1 MPKLM
6 RMHMRVGRLML
17 LAGAGMLALGGILAL
32 VWPGVIAN
40 FLLVW
45 SGPQITI
52 VGVLGY
58 GYARSE
64 VAKHHRS

>member
-6 RMHMRVGRLML
+6 QMYLRVGRLML
-17 LAGAGMLALGGILAL
+17 LAGAGLLALGGILTL

-40 FLLVW
+40 SLLVW
-45 SGPQITI
+45 IGPQITI
-52 VGVLGY
+52 VGALGY

-64 VAKHHRS
+64 VGKHHRS

>member
-6 RMHMRVGRLML
+6 HVFLRVGRLML
-17 LAGAGMLALGGILAL
+17 LAGAGMLALGGILTML
-32 VWPGVIAN
+32 WPGVIAN
-40 FLLVW
+40 SLLVW
-45 SGPQITI
+45 IGPQITI
-52 VGVLGY
+52 VGALSY

>member
-52 VGVLGY
+52 VGVLG
-58 GYARSE
+58 
-64 VAKHHRS
+64 